1 MSIPG
6 LEANANISANQFEA
20 VKMTGTTSKFRVS
33 AIAANTDRPI
43 GILQN
48 NPNAAGQAAEVEKPG
63 EVCKARYGG
72 NVNAGDLLGPDADGE
87 LVALTVITDGSA
99 VDRYACAQALEDGA
113 DQEVHYVLAI
123 SPWLAAKA

>member
-1 MSIPG
+1 MPIPG

-33 AIAANTDRPI
+33 AIAANTDKPI

-48 NPNAAGQAAEVEKPG
+48 NPNAAGQAAVVAGPG

-72 NVNAGDLLGPDADGE
+72 AVNAGASLSVDADGE
-87 LVALTVITDGSA
+87 LVSVTEGS
-99 VDRYACAQALEDGA
+99 DTTRYIIAHALEDGA
-113 DQEVHYVLAI
+113 DQEVHAVLVVTPHRA
-123 SPWLAAKA
+123 S